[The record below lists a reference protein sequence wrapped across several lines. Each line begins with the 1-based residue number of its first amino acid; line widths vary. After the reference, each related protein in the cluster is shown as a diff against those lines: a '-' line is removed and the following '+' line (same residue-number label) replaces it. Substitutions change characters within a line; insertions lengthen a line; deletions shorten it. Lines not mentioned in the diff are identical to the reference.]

1 MHVFMGYGVQTS
13 VSKRS
18 KPTDSISIDKICSKL
33 TRHFE
38 SYLPF

>member
-18 KPTDSISIDKICSKL
+18 KPTDSIDKICSKL